1 VDADTALPS
10 RAPTATTSSHPESSR
25 RPLSLA
31 ARAAIATGFVVAGFL
46 GLVGLTMSQT
56 IKERALRALHARLQ
70 NFAIAF
76 ITNTETNRDGKLL
89 PPDSSPGTAP
99 DPNFSRPGSGL
110 YAVAVGDRGYRWESP
125 SAVGRDFS
133 FLKPLAPGDTE
144 FVGPVDTRV
153 GRLYYFSYGVAL
165 DTERKKSVGLTV
177 MVAQTEDQFEDENAV
192 TRRTL
197 VVWLSILGVMLIA
210 LQLLLLRWSLTPLR
224 KVASDMSRVERGDS
238 ELLDSQYPLEL
249 TGLTERIN
257 AFIDN
262 EREQRTRYRHTLADL
277 AHSLKTP
284 LAVIRSQLESV
295 PGEDGSRRSDVLD
308 QVRRMDEL
316 VAYQLSR
323 AATSGRQTFASA
335 VPIAG
340 HAEDL
345 VQSLEKVYAVKNVL
359 CEFDIDDGAVF
370 YGEQGDLLELMGNL
384 LENAFK
390 WSSHRVLLVVKMQPP
405 SGRQRQGLRLS
416 VEDDGPGIAD
426 DKVEKVLQRGVRGDE
441 RVQGH
446 GIGLSIVQDIVHAY
460 HGELVVDRSPEFG
473 GARFSVA
480 LSPG

>member
-1 VDADTALPS
+1 VDVDTALPS
-10 RAPTATTSSHPESSR
+10 RAPTATTNELTPPR

-31 ARAAIATGFVVAGFL
+31 ARAAIATGFVLAGFL
-46 GLVGLTMSQT
+46 GLVGLTLSQAN
-56 IKERALRALHARLQ
+56 KDRALSALHDRLQ
-70 NFAIAF
+70 NFAIAY
-76 ITNTETNRDGKLL
+76 ITNFDVNRYGKLL
-89 PPDSSPGTAP
+89 SPDTSP

-110 YAVAVGDRGYRWESP
+110 YAVALGDGYRWESS
-125 SAVGRDFS
+125 SAIGRDFS
-133 FLKPLAPGDTE
+133 FLKPLEPGQSR
-144 FVGPVDTRV
+144 FVGPVDTRM

-165 DTERKKSVGLTV
+165 DTVEKKSVPLTV
-177 MVAQTEDQFEDENAV
+177 MVAQTEDQLEGGNAAY
-192 TRRTL
+192 RRAL
-197 VVWLSILGVMLIA
+197 VIWLSILGVMLIA
-210 LQLLLLRWSLTPLR
+210 LQMLLLRWSLTPLR
-224 KVASDMSRVERGDS
+224 KVASDMSRVELGES

-257 AFIDN
+257 AFITN

-284 LAVIRSQLESV
+284 LAVIRSQVESLSGDE
-295 PGEDGSRRSDVLD
+295 PSLNGGVLD
-308 QVRRMDEL
+308 QVRRMDDL

-345 VQSLEKVYAVKNVL
+345 VQSLEKVYAAKNVL
-359 CEFDIDDGAVF
+359 CEFDIDDGAMF

-390 WSSHRVLLVVKMQPP
+390 WAGHRVLLMVKMHP
-405 SGRQRQGLRLS
+405 SSARQRAGLTLS
-416 VEDDGPGIAD
+416 VEDDGPGIPAD
-426 DKVEKVLQRGVRGDE
+426 KIEKVLQRGVRGDE

-460 HGELVVDRSPEFG
+460 GGELVVDRSPEFG
-473 GARFSVA
+473 GARFSVT
-480 LSPG
+480 LPPV

>member
-1 VDADTALPS
+1 MDADTALPS
-10 RAPTATTSSHPESSR
+10 RAPTATTNEPASSR

-31 ARAAIATGFVVAGFL
+31 ARAAIATGFVLAGFL
-46 GLVGLTMSQT
+46 GLVGLTLSQAN
-56 IKERALRALHARLQ
+56 KERALSALHDRLQ
-70 NFAIAF
+70 NFAIAY
-76 ITNTETNRDGKLL
+76 ITNTDVSRYGKLL
-89 PPDSSPGTAP
+89 WPDTVP
-99 DPNFSRPGSGL
+99 DPSFSRPGSGL
-110 YAVAVGDRGYRWESP
+110 YAVALGDHGYRWESS
-125 SAVGRDFS
+125 SAIGRDFT
-133 FLKPLAPGDTE
+133 FLKPLAPGQSE
-144 FVGPVDTRV
+144 FVGPVDTRM
-153 GRLYYFSYGVAL
+153 GRLYYYSYGVAL
-165 DTERKKSVGLTV
+165 DAPEKKSVRLTV
-177 MVAQTEDQFEDENAV
+177 MVAQTENQFEGANAV
-192 TRRTL
+192 FRRTL
-197 VVWLSILGVMLIA
+197 VIWLSILGVMLIA

-238 ELLDSQYPLEL
+238 EHLDSQYPLEL

-257 AFIDN
+257 AFIEN
-262 EREQRTRYRHTLADL
+262 EREQRQRYRHTLADL

-284 LAVIRSQLESV
+284 LAVIRSQLESTV
-295 PGEDGSRRSDVLD
+295 AGESSLRNGVLE

-345 VQSLEKVYAVKNVL
+345 VQSLEKVHAAKNVL
-359 CEFDIDDGAVF
+359 CEFDIEESAVF

-390 WSSHRVLLVVKMQPP
+390 WSRHRVLLVVKT
-405 SGRQRQGLRLS
+405 QRQPGRRRPGLWLS
-416 VEDDGPGIAD
+416 VEDDGPGIEP
-426 DKVEKVLQRGVRGDE
+426 DKIERILQRGVRGDE

-460 HGELVVDRSPEFG
+460 QAELVVDRSPELG
-473 GARFSVA
+473 GARFSVTWA
-480 LSPG
+480 PA

>member
-1 VDADTALPS
+1 VPRS
-10 RAPTATTSSHPESSR
+10 Q
-25 RPLSLA
+25 PLSLA
-31 ARAAIATGFVVAGFL
+31 ARAAIATGFVLAGFL
-46 GLVGLTMSQT
+46 GLVGLTLSKANQQ
-56 IKERALRALHARLQ
+56 RAVSGLQERLQ
-70 NFAIAF
+70 NFAIAY
-76 ITNTETNRDGKLL
+76 ITNFDVNRYGKLL
-89 PPDSSPGTAP
+89 PPDTSP
-99 DPNFSRPGSGL
+99 DPNFSRPGSGY
-110 YAVAVGDRGYRWESP
+110 YAVALGDNYRWESS
-125 SAVGRDFS
+125 SALGRDFT
-133 FLKPLAPGDTE
+133 FLKMLAPGDSK
-144 FVGPVDTRV
+144 FVGPVDTRM
-153 GRLYYFSYGVAL
+153 GRLYYYSKGVAL
-165 DTERKKSVGLTV
+165 DTVEKKSVRLTV
-177 MVAQTEDQFEDENAV
+177 MVAQTEDQLEGENAGF
-192 TRRTL
+192 RRTL
-197 VVWLSILGVMLIA
+197 AIWLSMLGVMLIV
-210 LQLLLLRWSLTPLR
+210 LQSLLLRWSLTPLR
-224 KVASDMSRVERGDS
+224 KVANDMTRVERGDS
-238 ELLDSQYPLEL
+238 EQLDSQYPLEL

-284 LAVIRSQLESV
+284 LAVIRSQLESAT
-295 PGEDGSRRSDVLD
+295 GSEPPRRSDVLD

-335 VPIAG
+335 VPLAG

-345 VQSLEKVYAVKNVL
+345 VQSLEKVYAAKNVL
-359 CEFDIDDGAVF
+359 CEFDIDDRAVF

-390 WSSHRVLLVVKMQPP
+390 WSRHRVLLVAKMQPP
-405 SGRQRQGLRLS
+405 SGRQRPGLRLS

-426 DKVEKVLQRGVRGDE
+426 DKIEKVLQRGVRGDE

-460 HGELVVDRSPEFG
+460 QGELVVDRSPEFG

>member
-1 VDADTALPS
+1 MDADTALPS
-10 RAPTATTSSHPESSR
+10 RAPTATTNEPASPR

-31 ARAAIATGFVVAGFL
+31 ARAAIATGFVLAGFL
-46 GLVGLTMSQT
+46 GLVGLTMSQAN
-56 IKERALRALHARLQ
+56 KDRALTAMHDRLQ
-70 NFAIAF
+70 NLVIAY
-76 ITNTETNRDGKLL
+76 ITNFDVNRYGKLL
-89 PPDSSPGTAP
+89 PPDTAP
-99 DPNFSRPGSGL
+99 DPNFARPGSGL
-110 YAVAVGDRGYRWESP
+110 YAVALGDHGYHWESS
-125 SAVGRDFS
+125 SAIGRDFN
-133 FLKPLAPGDTE
+133 FLRMLQPGERE
-144 FVGPVDTRV
+144 FVGPIDTRM
-153 GRLYYFSYGVAL
+153 GRLYYYSYGVTL
-165 DTERKKSVGLTV
+165 DTVEKKSVRLTV
-177 MVAQTEDQFEDENAV
+177 MVAQTEDQLEGENAV
-192 TRRTL
+192 SRRTL
-197 VVWLSILGVMLIA
+197 VIWLSILGVMLIV
-210 LQLLLLRWSLTPLR
+210 LQMLLLRWSLTPLR

-257 AFIDN
+257 AFITN

-284 LAVIRSQLESV
+284 LAVIRSQLESTTGDE
-295 PGEDGSRRSDVLD
+295 PSRRSSVLD
-308 QVRRMDEL
+308 QVRRMNEL

-345 VQSLEKVYAVKNVL
+345 VQSLEKVYAAKNVL

-390 WSSHRVLLVVKMQPP
+390 WAGHRVLLVVKMQPQ
-405 SGRQRQGLRLS
+405 SGRQRAGLRLS
-416 VEDDGPGIAD
+416 VEDDGPGIAE
-426 DKVEKVLQRGVRGDE
+426 DKIEKVLQRGVRGDE

-460 HGELVVDRSPEFG
+460 QGELVVDRSVEFG
-473 GARFSVA
+473 GARFSVTLA
-480 LSPG
+480 AS

>member
-10 RAPTATTSSHPESSR
+10 RAPTATTNEPESPR

-31 ARAAIATGFVVAGFL
+31 ARAAIATGFVLAGFL
-46 GLVGLTMSQT
+46 GLVGLTLSQAN
-56 IKERALRALHARLQ
+56 KERELSALHDRLQ
-70 NFAIAF
+70 NFAIAY
-76 ITNTETNRDGKLL
+76 ITNTEVNRYGNKLL
-89 PPDSSPGTAP
+89 PPSDTLP

-110 YAVAVGDRGYRWESP
+110 YAVAVGEYGYRWESS
-125 SAVGRDFS
+125 SAIGRDFS
-133 FLKPLAPGDTE
+133 FLKALEPGQSR
-144 FVGPVDTRV
+144 FVGPIDTRM
-153 GRLYYFSYGVAL
+153 GRLYYYSYGVAL
-165 DTERKKSVGLTV
+165 DTGERNKSVQLT
-177 MVAQTEDQFEDENAV
+177 MTVAQTEEQFEGANAAF
-192 TRRTL
+192 RHSL
-197 VVWLSILGVMLIA
+197 VIWLSILGVMLIV
-210 LQLLLLRWSLTPLR
+210 LQSLLLRWSLTPLR
-224 KVASDMSRVERGDS
+224 KVASDMSRVESGDS
-238 ELLDSQYPLEL
+238 EQLDSQYPLEL

-257 AFIDN
+257 AFITN

-284 LAVIRSQLESV
+284 LAVIRSQLESTTGDE
-295 PGEDGSRRSDVLD
+295 PARRNSVLD
-308 QVRRMDEL
+308 QVRRMNEL

-345 VQSLEKVYAVKNVL
+345 VQSLEKVYAAKNVL
-359 CEFDIDDGAVF
+359 CEFDIEDGAVF

-390 WSSHRVLLVVKMQPP
+390 WASHRVLLVVKMRPQP
-405 SGRQRQGLRLS
+405 GRQRPGLSLS
-416 VEDDGPGIAD
+416 VEDDGPGIAAE
-426 DKVEKVLQRGVRGDE
+426 KIEKVLQRGVRGDE

-460 HGELVVDRSPEFG
+460 QGELVVDRSPEFG
-473 GARFSVA
+473 GARFSVSLA
-480 LSPG
+480 AS